1 MAARRAARRRTRT
14 IGILMNGAA
23 GEPMPQTNANA
34 FVEGMRALGW
44 VDGRNLRIEYRWNS
58 GSAER
63 AKAHAQDLAKLNPEV
78 ILCRVDDQS
87 YRAAP
92 RHPVDPIVFL
102 QVSDPLAQGYVT
114 SVTRPG
120 GNVTGFSNFEFSI
133 GGKWIELLKEVA
145 PKLTRVAVM
154 SNPDT
159 APQTKFFHHAIDQR
173 PPRSKLKSLPRR
185 CAARPTLRVSS
196 EICRGTN
203 PGGLILPTD
212 SYTRLRQ
219 TRIAELTREAR
230 VPALSA
236 VQAFVEEGGLLYY
249 GPTQHRGAR
258 GPVPAG
264 GILCRPHSAK
274 APSQAICRCRPP
286 QNSTGHQS
294 QDGERAWAGN
304 PAEAAV
310 HRRPGDRIGL
320 LAKAAAAVL
329 GTLRRPG
336 AIPGRNGDEFP
347 DRSNRQDKADGER
360 CGDLRLFA

>member
-1 MAARRAARRRTRT
+1 MRRRDFIALFGSAAALWPLAARAQKMRT

-78 ILCRVDDQS
+78 ILAASTTNLIALRRATQS
-87 YRAAP
+87 I
-92 RHPVDPIVFL
+92 PIVFL

-159 APQTKFFHHAIDQR
+159 APQTKFFHHAIQSAA
-173 PPRSKLKSLPRR
+173 PAFKIEVVAAPVRSE
-185 CAARPTLRVSS
+185 A
-196 EICRGTN
+196 EIASVIGNLSGTN

-249 GPTQHRGAR
+249 GPSSTEALAAQYRQAASYVDRILKGA
-258 GPVPAG
+258 
-264 GILCRPHSAK
+264 K
-274 APSQAICRCRPP
+274 
-286 QNSTGHQS
+286 
-294 QDGERAWAGN
+294 
-304 PAEAAV
+304 
-310 HRRPGDRIGL
+310 PGDL
-320 LAKAAAAVL
+320 PVQAATKFDLGINRKTANVL
-329 GTLRRPG
+329 GLE
-336 AIPGRNGDEFP
+336 IPPKLLFT
-347 DRSNRQDKADGER
+347 ADLVIE
-360 CGDLRLFA
+360 